1 MRRKTDIEEIRKI
14 AIAFLHLPPEP
25 LGLGFVAHPF
35 FNSQHI
41 VKENSSNE
49 KFEMVDILEHPEALE
64 PRISYIQKQLE
75 AAELPD
81 IYCLM
86 RDCYYMTFLKFTR
99 QYMSRQ
105 DFSEYLGF
113 SWVAAENPNQ
123 DTNVTKA
130 SLLSWFR
137 NSDKSYLMEKE
148 DYDHYMSLPE
158 KVKIYRGV
166 REYKCEK
173 GLSWTQSKKK
183 AEWFSQRY
191 GAKGYVLEGEIAKE
205 HIFAYFDGRKEQEIV
220 CNYKMVEIKGKYAPN
235 KSKGEIIK

>member
-1 MRRKTDIEEIRKI
+1 MKKKTDIDKIRET
-14 AIAFLHLPPEP
+14 AIAFLHLTPEP
-25 LGLGFVAHPF
+25 VGHGFVAHPF

-41 VKENSSNE
+41 AKGNPSDE

-64 PRISYIQKQLE
+64 PRITYIQNQLE
-75 AAELPD
+75 TAELPD

-86 RDCYYMTFLKFTR
+86 RDCYYMTFLKYTR
-99 QYMSRQ
+99 KYMSRQ

-113 SWVAAENPNQ
+113 AWVAAENPNQ
-123 DTNVTKA
+123 DKNVSKTN
-130 SLLSWFR
+130 LLTWFK
-137 NSDKSYLMEKE
+137 NTDKPYLMEKE
-148 DYDHYMSLPE
+148 DYEHYMSLPE

-173 GLSWTQSKKK
+173 GLSWTQNKTK

-235 KSKGEIIK
+235 KSKGDIIK